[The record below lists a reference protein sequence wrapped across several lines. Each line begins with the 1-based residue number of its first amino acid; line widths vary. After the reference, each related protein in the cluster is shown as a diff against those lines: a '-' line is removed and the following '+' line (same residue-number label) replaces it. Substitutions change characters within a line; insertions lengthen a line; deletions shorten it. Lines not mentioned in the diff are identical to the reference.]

1 MKKVTNYLNS
11 LNYNKF
17 FLLLI
22 ITGYFPLFIFGYFIQ
37 DDLGVVSVLSNMKFT
52 DAINSICSV
61 NNNRPLSCI
70 YHATLT
76 RLPQV
81 YQFYFFF

>member
-37 DDLGVVSVLSNMKFT
+37 DDLWK
-52 DAINSICSV
+52 
-61 NNNRPLSCI
+61 P
-70 YHATLT
+70 
-76 RLPQV
+76 V
-81 YQFYFFF
+81 YSLRDGLKKTIEWYILNKKGIKRK